1 MRSKVRQ
8 ALSAD
13 VVSETLK
20 NFRENK
26 LSTVRPVREFFDYHR
41 VSVPRDTNEA
51 IQVCLVFD

>member
-1 MRSKVRQ
+1 M
-8 ALSAD
+8 LT

>member
-26 LSTVRPVREFFDYHR
+26 LSTVRPVCEFFDYHR
-41 VSVPRDTNEA
+41 ISVPRDTNEA
-51 IQVCLVFD
+51 IQVRLVFD